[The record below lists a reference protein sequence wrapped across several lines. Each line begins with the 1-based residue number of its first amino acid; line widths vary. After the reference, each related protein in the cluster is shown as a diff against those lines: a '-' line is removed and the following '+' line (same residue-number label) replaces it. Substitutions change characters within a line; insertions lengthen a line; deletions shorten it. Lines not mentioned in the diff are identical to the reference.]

1 MSTIRKIPIRPAAKL
16 EEIRVETGHV
26 CHFAYLDAGSAGAD
40 DEVTRTP
47 HVWDDGAGPL
57 HEEARNAYLSPRERE
72 NVPEHNRE
80 TTLAGVAFH
89 GGRRAQFLVHRR
101 RYLKCIP
108 PRTSGSSRVYVTRGK
123 NHGKGVCPGSR
134 NAAVPV
140 LSWLGSAFF
149 ITEKWSR
156 NLWNLEGES
165 FGQILKFAIFET
177 AKVLSFFF
185 FFPLTSI
192 FFFLWKM
199 I

>member
-1 MSTIRKIPIRPAAKL
+1 M
-16 EEIRVETGHV
+16 ETGHV

-40 DEVTRTP
+40 DEITRTP

-108 PRTSGSSRVYVTRGK
+108 PRTSGSSRVRHPGEKSREGRVPGIEERGRACPLLARLRVFH
-123 NHGKGVCPGSR
+123 HGK
-134 NAAVPV
+134 
-140 LSWLGSAFF
+140 
-149 ITEKWSR
+149 
-156 NLWNLEGES
+156 
-165 FGQILKFAIFET
+165 
-177 AKVLSFFF
+177 
-185 FFPLTSI
+185 
-192 FFFLWKM
+192 M